1 MLVGQRLRLV
11 PNKEQEKWL
20 QSNAGVARFIYN
32 FSLAM
37 KEDAYK
43 EQGFNLGQKEVMRQI
58 TDMKYTPDYEWLQ
71 SYNSETI
78 KQAVKDMLTSYKN
91 FFQRGNKGF
100 PKFKKKGKCKE
111 SFYVRYDRIYSVD
124 EKHIKFPSLKQPM
137 KISEPFIIEQGSIVN
152 SRVSFDGKYWY
163 LSFSY
168 ELEPVQEILTDK
180 VVGIDLGL
188 KELAVTSTGVVYSNI
203 NKSRTVINLELRK
216 KRLQKKISR
225 AYEKN
230 KEDKKYVRTNNIIK
244 MEKQLKL
251 ICRRLSNIRKT
262 YIHTVTTEIVKTKP
276 SCIVIEDLAI
286 SNLMKNKYRSK
297 SIQDAEWY
305 FFRQC
310 LEYKSQFSGIGFKL
324 ANRFFPSSKKCNKC
338 GSVKKF
344 LSLSERTY
352 ICNRCGFVCDR
363 DLNAAYNLRDLA
375 FSQ

>member
-1 MLVGQRLRLV
+1 MLVGQKLRLK
-11 PNKEQEKWL
+11 PNKAQEEWL
-20 QSNAGVARFIYN
+20 KQYSGVARFIYN
-32 FSLAM
+32 YSLAM
-37 KEDAYK
+37 KETVYK
-43 EQGFNLGQKEVMRQI
+43 EQGISIGQKEIMRQI
-58 TDMKYTPDYEWLQ
+58 TDMKYTPEYEWLQ

-78 KQAVKDMLTSYKN
+78 KQTVKDMLTSYKN

-111 SFYVRYDRIYSVD
+111 GFYVRYDRIYSVD

-137 KISEPFIIEQGSIVN
+137 KISEPFIIEQGSIIN

-168 ELEPVQEILTDK
+168 ELEPIQEILTDE
-180 VVGIDLGL
+180 VVDIDLGL
-188 KELAVTSTGVVYSNI
+188 KELAITSSGVVYPNI
-203 NKSRTVINLELRK
+203 NKSRTVKNLELRK
-216 KRLQKKISR
+216 KRLQNKISR

-230 KEDKKYVRTNNIIK
+230 KEGKKYVKTNNIIK

-251 ICRRLSNIRKT
+251 INRRLSNIRKT
-262 YIHTVTTEIVKTKP
+262 YIHTITTEIVKTKP
-276 SCIVIEDLAI
+276 SCIVIEDLSI
-286 SNLMKNKYRSK
+286 SSMMKNKYHSRA
-297 SIQDAEWY
+297 IQDAEWY

-310 LEYKSQFSGIGFKL
+310 LEYKSQFLGVKLKL
-324 ANRFFPSSKKCNKC
+324 ANRLFPSSKKCNKC

-344 LSLSERTY
+344 LSLHERTY
-352 ICNRCGFVCDR
+352 ICKCCGFVCDR

>member
-1 MLVGQRLRLV
+1 MLAGQKLRLK
-11 PNKEQEKWL
+11 PNKAQEEWL
-20 QSNAGVARFIYN
+20 KQNSGVARFIYN
-32 FSLAM
+32 YSLAM
-37 KEDAYK
+37 KETAYK
-43 EQGFNLGQKEVMRQI
+43 EQGINIGQKEIMRQI
-58 TDMKYTPDYEWLQ
+58 TDMKYTSEYEWLQ

-78 KQAVKDMLTSYKN
+78 KQSVKDMLRAYTN
-91 FFQRGNKGF
+91 FFKSGIGF
-100 PKFKKKGKCKE
+100 PKFKKKGKCRE
-111 SFYVRYDRIYSVD
+111 GFYVRYDRIYSID

-137 KISEPFIIEQGSIVN
+137 KISEPFIINKGNIKN
-152 SRVSFDGKYWY
+152 PRVSFDGKYWY

-168 ELEPVQEILTDK
+168 ELEPVQETLTDE

-188 KELAVTSTGVVYSNI
+188 KELAVTSSGVVYSNI
-203 NKSRTVINLELRK
+203 NKSRIVINLELRK

-230 KEDKKYVRTNNIIK
+230 KEGKKYVKTNNIIK

-276 SCIVIEDLAI
+276 SCIVIEDLVI
-286 SNLMKNKYRSK
+286 SNLMKNKHRSK
-297 SIQDAEWY
+297 AIQDAEWY

-310 LEYKSQFSGIGFKL
+310 LEYKAQFLGIELKL

-344 LSLSERTY
+344 LSLNERTY
-352 ICNRCGFVCDR
+352 ICKCCGFVCDR

-375 FSQ
+375 FSL

>member
-1 MLVGQRLRLV
+1 MLVGQKLRLK
-11 PNKEQEKWL
+11 PNKAQEEWL
-20 QSNAGVARFIYN
+20 KQHSGVARFIYN
-32 FSLAM
+32 YSLAM
-37 KEDAYK
+37 KETAYK
-43 EQGFNLGQKEVMRQI
+43 EQGINIGQKEIMRQI
-58 TDMKYTPDYEWLQ
+58 TDMKYTPEYEWLQ
-71 SYNSETI
+71 SYNSETV
-78 KQAVKDMLTSYKN
+78 KQAVKDMLRAYTN
-91 FFQRGNKGF
+91 FFRSNKGF

-111 SFYVRYDRIYSVD
+111 GFYVRYDKIYSVD
-124 EKHIKFPSLKQPM
+124 EKHIKFPNLKQSM
-137 KISEPFIIEQGSIVN
+137 KISEPFIIYKGGIKN
-152 SRVSFDGKYWY
+152 PRVSFDGKYWY

-168 ELEPVQEILTDK
+168 ELEPVQETLTDE

-188 KELAVTSTGVVYSNI
+188 KELAVTSSGVVYPNI

-230 KEDKKYVRTNNIIK
+230 KEGKKYVKTNNIIK
-244 MEKQLKL
+244 MERQLKL

-262 YIHTVTTEIVKTKP
+262 YIHTVTAEIVKTKP
-276 SCIVIEDLAI
+276 SCIAIEDLAV
-286 SNLMKNKYRSK
+286 SNLMKNKHCSK
-297 SIQDAEWY
+297 AIQDAMWY

-310 LEYKSQFSGIGFKL
+310 LEYKAQFSGVELKL

-344 LSLSERTY
+344 LSLNERTY
-352 ICNRCGFVCDR
+352 ICKCCGFVCDR

>member
-1 MLVGQRLRLV
+1 MLAGQKLRLK
-11 PNKEQEKWL
+11 PNKAQEEWL
-20 QSNAGVARFIYN
+20 KQYSGVARFIYN
-32 FSLAM
+32 FSLAI
-37 KEDAYK
+37 KETAYK
-43 EQGFNLGQKEVMRQI
+43 EQGISIGQKEIMRQI
-58 TDMKYTPDYEWLQ
+58 TDMKYTPEYAWLQ

-78 KQAVKDMLTSYKN
+78 KQAVKDMLRAYTSFLK
-91 FFQRGNKGF
+91 RGIGF

-111 SFYVRYDRIYSVD
+111 GFYVRYDRIYSVD
-124 EKHIKFPSLKQPM
+124 EKHITFPSLKQPI
-137 KISEPFIIEQGSIVN
+137 KISEPFIINRGSIKN
-152 SRVSFDGKYWY
+152 PRVSFDGKYWY

-168 ELEPVQEILTDK
+168 ELEPMQETLTDE
-180 VVGIDLGL
+180 VIGIDLGL
-188 KELAVTSTGVVYSNI
+188 KELAVTSSGIVYSNI
-203 NKSRTVINLELRK
+203 NKSRTVINLEQRK

-230 KEDKKYVRTNNIIK
+230 KDGKKYVKTNNIIK

-251 ICRRLSNIRKT
+251 INRRLSNIRKT
-262 YIHTVTTEIVKTKP
+262 YIHTVTSEIVKTKP

-286 SNLMKNKYRSK
+286 SNLMKNKYRSNA
-297 SIQDAEWY
+297 IQDAEWY

-310 LEYKSQFSGIGFKL
+310 LEYKARFTGVELKL

-352 ICNRCGFVCDR
+352 ICKCCGFVCDR

>member
-1 MLVGQRLRLV
+1 MLVGQKLRLK
-11 PNKEQEKWL
+11 PNKAQEEWL
-20 QSNAGVARFIYN
+20 KQHSGVARFIYN
-32 FSLAM
+32 YSLAM
-37 KEDAYK
+37 KETAYK
-43 EQGFNLGQKEVMRQI
+43 EQGINIGQKEIMRQI
-58 TDMKYTPDYEWLQ
+58 TDMKYTPEYEWLQ
-71 SYNSETI
+71 SYNSETV
-78 KQAVKDMLTSYKN
+78 KQAVKDMLRAYTN
-91 FFQRGNKGF
+91 FFRSNKGF

-111 SFYVRYDRIYSVD
+111 GFYVRYDKIYSVD
-124 EKHIKFPSLKQPM
+124 EKHIKFPKLKQSM
-137 KISEPFIIEQGSIVN
+137 KISEPFRIYKGGIKN
-152 SRVSFDGKYWY
+152 PRVSFDGKYWY

-168 ELEPVQEILTDK
+168 ELEPVQETLTDE

-188 KELAVTSTGVVYSNI
+188 KELAVTSSGVVYPNI

-230 KEDKKYVRTNNIIK
+230 KEGKKYVKTNNIIK
-244 MEKQLKL
+244 MERQLKL

-262 YIHTVTTEIVKTKP
+262 YIHTVTAEIVKTKP
-276 SCIVIEDLAI
+276 SCIAIEDLAV
-286 SNLMKNKYRSK
+286 SNLMKNKHCSK
-297 SIQDAEWY
+297 AIQDAMWY

-310 LEYKSQFSGIGFKL
+310 LEYKAQFSGVELKL

-344 LSLSERTY
+344 LSLNERTY
-352 ICNRCGFVCDR
+352 ICKCCGFLCDR